1 MEIATVKRILALA
14 EQQLTATDYAALHK
28 TVQREYL
35 YDCIEQCDALL
46 NRRVYPV
53 SEKPLME
60 LAAKNKAFYEAKL
73 AAL

>member
-14 EQQLTATDYAALHK
+14 EQQLTATDYAVLHK
-28 TVQREYL
+28 TVTRDYL

-46 NRRVYPV
+46 NRKVYPA
-53 SEKPLME
+53 SEKPLMDI
-60 LAAKNKAFYEAKL
+60 AAKNKAFYEEKL